1 MELNI
6 AENRNHLN
14 YSKWVYVKRIL
25 WTFGKFFFRNSPRI
39 AFGYRNTILRLF
51 GAKIGKHVHIYSS
64 TVIWFP
70 WNLEIGDWSAIG
82 EETLIYN
89 LGKVT
94 IGEKATVSHRVHVCA
109 GTHDYTDPA
118 LPLLRPEIRIGNQTW
133 ICANTFIGPDIE
145 IGEGAVIGAGT
156 VMVKDAEPWG
166 VYAGNPAKYI
176 KKRIFPGPAGLR
188 HAPAAQAGAVSPGL
202 RRGGG
207 PGPGEVGAALS
218 PPRGVAVG
226 GGGAA
231 VRRAGHD
238 LSHGAKARP
247 DRGIPGGRFRSDGPR
262 PAPGGQL
269 QGPDRLLH
277 PGPRRPADQLHGA
290 ADGGA
295 GGLDRPE
302 AVVRRGQLRRRGDL
316 LPHGGVLLSADGRA
330 PSAVL

>member
-14 YSKWVYVKRIL
+14 YSKWIYVKRIL

-51 GAKIGKHVHIYSS
+51 GAKIGKHVRIYSS

-94 IGEKATVSHRVHVCA
+94 IGVKATVSHRVHVCA

-176 KKRIFPGPAGLR
+176 KKRILKN
-188 HAPAAQAGAVSPGL
+188 
-202 RRGGG
+202 
-207 PGPGEVGAALS
+207 E
-218 PPRGVAVG
+218 
-226 GGGAA
+226 
-231 VRRAGHD
+231 
-238 LSHGAKARP
+238 
-247 DRGIPGGRFRSDGPR
+247 
-262 PAPGGQL
+262 
-269 QGPDRLLH
+269 
-277 PGPRRPADQLHGA
+277 
-290 ADGGA
+290 
-295 GGLDRPE
+295 
-302 AVVRRGQLRRRGDL
+302 
-316 LPHGGVLLSADGRA
+316 
-330 PSAVL
+330 

>member
-1 MELNI
+1 MNSKTEVNI

-14 YSKWVYVKRIL
+14 YSKWIYVKRIL

-51 GAKIGKHVHIYSS
+51 GAKIGRHVHIYSS

-94 IGEKATVSHRVHVCA
+94 IGKKATVSHRVHVCA

-133 ICANTFIGPDIE
+133 ICANTFIGPDIK

-176 KKRIFPGPAGLR
+176 KKRILK
-188 HAPAAQAGAVSPGL
+188 H
-202 RRGGG
+202 
-207 PGPGEVGAALS
+207 
-218 PPRGVAVG
+218 
-226 GGGAA
+226 
-231 VRRAGHD
+231 
-238 LSHGAKARP
+238 
-247 DRGIPGGRFRSDGPR
+247 
-262 PAPGGQL
+262 
-269 QGPDRLLH
+269 
-277 PGPRRPADQLHGA
+277 
-290 ADGGA
+290 
-295 GGLDRPE
+295 
-302 AVVRRGQLRRRGDL
+302 
-316 LPHGGVLLSADGRA
+316 
-330 PSAVL
+330 

>member
-1 MELNI
+1 MVELYKKSLSINMELNI

-14 YSKWVYVKRIL
+14 YSKWIYVQRIL

-94 IGEKATVSHRVHVCA
+94 IGEKATISHRVHVCA

-176 KKRIFPGPAGLR
+176 KKRIL
-188 HAPAAQAGAVSPGL
+188 
-202 RRGGG
+202 
-207 PGPGEVGAALS
+207 
-218 PPRGVAVG
+218 
-226 GGGAA
+226 
-231 VRRAGHD
+231 
-238 LSHGAKARP
+238 KK
-247 DRGIPGGRFRSDGPR
+247 
-262 PAPGGQL
+262 
-269 QGPDRLLH
+269 
-277 PGPRRPADQLHGA
+277 
-290 ADGGA
+290 
-295 GGLDRPE
+295 
-302 AVVRRGQLRRRGDL
+302 
-316 LPHGGVLLSADGRA
+316 
-330 PSAVL
+330 

>member
-176 KKRIFPGPAGLR
+176 KQVPK
-188 HAPAAQAGAVSPGL
+188 V
-202 RRGGG
+202 
-207 PGPGEVGAALS
+207 
-218 PPRGVAVG
+218 
-226 GGGAA
+226 
-231 VRRAGHD
+231 
-238 LSHGAKARP
+238 
-247 DRGIPGGRFRSDGPR
+247 
-262 PAPGGQL
+262 
-269 QGPDRLLH
+269 
-277 PGPRRPADQLHGA
+277 
-290 ADGGA
+290 
-295 GGLDRPE
+295 
-302 AVVRRGQLRRRGDL
+302 
-316 LPHGGVLLSADGRA
+316 
-330 PSAVL
+330 

>member
-14 YSKWVYVKRIL
+14 YSKWIYVKRIL
-25 WTFGKFFFRNSPRI
+25 WTFGKLFFRNSPRI

-89 LGKVT
+89 LGKV
-94 IGEKATVSHRVHVCA
+94 
-109 GTHDYTDPA
+109 HDYTDPA

-176 KKRIFPGPAGLR
+176 KKRILK
-188 HAPAAQAGAVSPGL
+188 H
-202 RRGGG
+202 
-207 PGPGEVGAALS
+207 
-218 PPRGVAVG
+218 
-226 GGGAA
+226 
-231 VRRAGHD
+231 
-238 LSHGAKARP
+238 
-247 DRGIPGGRFRSDGPR
+247 
-262 PAPGGQL
+262 
-269 QGPDRLLH
+269 
-277 PGPRRPADQLHGA
+277 
-290 ADGGA
+290 
-295 GGLDRPE
+295 
-302 AVVRRGQLRRRGDL
+302 
-316 LPHGGVLLSADGRA
+316 
-330 PSAVL
+330 

>member
-14 YSKWVYVKRIL
+14 YSKWIYVKRIL

-133 ICANTFIGPDIE
+133 ICAYHSTFPNLYIRTDECISANPCLIADTDF
-145 IGEGAVIGAGT
+145 GT
-156 VMVKDAEPWG
+156 
-166 VYAGNPAKYI
+166 
-176 KKRIFPGPAGLR
+176 
-188 HAPAAQAGAVSPGL
+188 
-202 RRGGG
+202 
-207 PGPGEVGAALS
+207 
-218 PPRGVAVG
+218 
-226 GGGAA
+226 
-231 VRRAGHD
+231 
-238 LSHGAKARP
+238 
-247 DRGIPGGRFRSDGPR
+247 
-262 PAPGGQL
+262 
-269 QGPDRLLH
+269 
-277 PGPRRPADQLHGA
+277 
-290 ADGGA
+290 
-295 GGLDRPE
+295 
-302 AVVRRGQLRRRGDL
+302 
-316 LPHGGVLLSADGRA
+316 
-330 PSAVL
+330 